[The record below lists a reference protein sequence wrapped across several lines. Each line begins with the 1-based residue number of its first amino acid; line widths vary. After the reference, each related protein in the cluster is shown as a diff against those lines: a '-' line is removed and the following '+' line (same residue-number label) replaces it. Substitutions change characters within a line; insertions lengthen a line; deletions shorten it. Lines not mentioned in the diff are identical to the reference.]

1 MGKRS
6 VRQNTKHEINTA
18 FDKLLSDHEHG
29 RLHSP
34 CEYTK
39 QTDTLKAIA
48 MNKIYYITA
57 LLNTGH
63 PEEAEALLMEN
74 GGLEV
79 PQLREGEGSLSNLYT
94 AIQCAKAEKQGIKL
108 DPEKVEVPKKIDF
121 RMDHISE

>member
-39 QTDTLKAIA
+39 QRPAYAYTSQCFDDEYQVTPVKRLKA
-48 MNKIYYITA
+48 
-57 LLNTGH
+57 
-63 PEEAEALLMEN
+63 
-74 GGLEV
+74 EV
-79 PQLREGEGSLSNLYT
+79 SRDKRKSINIG
-94 AIQCAKAEKQGIKL
+94 AK
-108 DPEKVEVPKKIDF
+108 DC
-121 RMDHISE
+121 